1 MPAYLK
7 RMSFLF
13 FILTLLHIP
22 YAFAQSSNL
31 DFSEMAG
38 DIERFEAGWRDL
50 NRSMQDMPLK
60 LIDYR
65 NHYLHRWQDTLQS
78 ISFDQ
83 LSQEGKVDD
92 ILLQYTI
99 HKQLFENEQQLQ
111 VWEAIR
117 KLLPLTDSILLV
129 AEKRHEGDR
138 LNPEWT
144 AGIFHQFADQ
154 LQQRSQHIYPATLPD
169 AYLSY
174 PVLQAMQHLHAII
187 EGIYDFYN
195 LYDPA
200 FTWWMQ
206 TTYRRTDSLFTVYTD
221 SLRVAIMRQL
231 NAHDRS
237 GIHGSPIGRD
247 ALVRL
252 LHDEMIPYTPE
263 ELIDIANRE
272 YNWCLQQIKKASAA
286 MGYGDDWK
294 AALEKVKQTYV
305 QPGEQPQLIK
315 KLEDEAIQFVKQH
328 QLVTIPGLAEISWT
342 MEMMSPQRQR
352 VNPFFTGGDV
362 LSISYPTSTM
372 SYTDKLMSMRG
383 NNPYFSRA
391 TVFHEIIPGHYLQ
404 EYMNERYRNYRWPFH
419 TAFWTEGWAFYWEM
433 LMWDKGYDQTPEQ
446 QIGALFWRMHRCARI
461 VFSINFH
468 LGKWTPEQ
476 CVEYL
481 IDKVGHER
489 ANAEGEVRRSFEGG
503 YGPLYQLAY
512 MIGALQFYALHH
524 ELVDSGKMTDRAF
537 HDAILKEGNM
547 PIEMVRAI
555 LEHTPLKKDYQ
566 PQWRFYQ
573 EISK

>member
-1 MPAYLK
+1 M
-7 RMSFLF
+7 
-13 FILTLLHIP
+13 
-22 YAFAQSSNL
+22 
-31 DFSEMAG
+31 
-38 DIERFEAGWRDL
+38 
-50 NRSMQDMPLK
+50 
-60 LIDYR
+60 
-65 NHYLHRWQDTLQS
+65 
-78 ISFDQ
+78 
-83 LSQEGKVDD
+83 
-92 ILLQYTI
+92 LQYTI

-154 LQQRSQHIYPATLPD
+154 LQRRSQHIYPATLPD
-169 AYLSY
+169 AHLSY

-187 EGIYDFYN
+187 KGIYDFYN

-221 SLRVAIMRQL
+221 SLRVAMMRQL

-315 KLEDEAIQFVKQH
+315 ELEDEAIQFVKQH
-328 QLVTIPGLAEISWT
+328 QLVTIPELAEISWT
-342 MEMMSPQRQR
+342 MEMMSPQRQL

-524 ELVDSGKMTDRAF
+524 ELVDSGRMTDRAF
-537 HDAILKEGNM
+537 HNAILKEGNI

>member
-1 MPAYLK
+1 MPACLK

-22 YAFAQSSNL
+22 DAFAQSSNL

-50 NRSMQDMPLK
+50 NRSMQDMPLQ

-169 AYLSY
+169 AHLSY

-187 EGIYDFYN
+187 KGIYDFYN

-206 TTYRRTDSLFTVYTD
+206 TTYRRTDSLFIVYTD

-328 QLVTIPGLAEISWT
+328 QLVTIPELAEISWT

-524 ELVDSGKMTDRAF
+524 ELVDSGRMTDRAF
-537 HDAILKEGNM
+537 HNAILKEGNI

>member
-1 MPAYLK
+1 MPACLK
-7 RMSFLF
+7 RMSILF

-22 YAFAQSSNL
+22 DTFAQSSNL

-50 NRSMQDMPLK
+50 NRSMQDMPLQ

-138 LNPEWT
+138 LKPEWT

-169 AYLSY
+169 AHLSY
-174 PVLQAMQHLHAII
+174 PVLQAMQHLHEII
-187 EGIYDFYN
+187 KGIYDFYN

-328 QLVTIPGLAEISWT
+328 QLVTIPELAEISWT
-342 MEMMSPQRQR
+342 MEMMSPQRQL

-537 HDAILKEGNM
+537 HDAILKEGNI

>member
-7 RMSFLF
+7 RMSILF
-13 FILTLLHIP
+13 FILTLSYLP
-22 YAFAQSSNL
+22 DTFAQSSNL

-99 HKQLFENEQQLQ
+99 HKELFENEQQLQ

-154 LQQRSQHIYPATLPD
+154 LQRRSQHIYPATLPD
-169 AYLSY
+169 AHLSY

-187 EGIYDFYN
+187 KGIYDFYN

-206 TTYRRTDSLFTVYTD
+206 TTYRRTDSLLTVYTD

-328 QLVTIPGLAEISWT
+328 QLVTIPELAEISWT
-342 MEMMSPQRQR
+342 MEMMSPQRQL

-524 ELVDSGKMTDRAF
+524 ELVDSGRMTDRAF

>member
-13 FILTLLHIP
+13 FILTLSYLP
-22 YAFAQSSNL
+22 DAFAQSSNL

-50 NRSMQDMPLK
+50 NRSMQDMPLQ

-154 LQQRSQHIYPATLPD
+154 LQRRSQHIYPATLPD
-169 AYLSY
+169 AHLSY

-187 EGIYDFYN
+187 KGIYDFYN

-272 YNWCLQQIKKASAA
+272 YNWCLQQIKKPPQPWD
-286 MGYGDDWK
+286 MVMTGKLHWK
-294 AALEKVKQTYV
+294 
-305 QPGEQPQLIK
+305 
-315 KLEDEAIQFVKQH
+315 
-328 QLVTIPGLAEISWT
+328 
-342 MEMMSPQRQR
+342 R
-352 VNPFFTGGDV
+352 
-362 LSISYPTSTM
+362 
-372 SYTDKLMSMRG
+372 
-383 NNPYFSRA
+383 
-391 TVFHEIIPGHYLQ
+391 
-404 EYMNERYRNYRWPFH
+404 
-419 TAFWTEGWAFYWEM
+419 
-433 LMWDKGYDQTPEQ
+433 
-446 QIGALFWRMHRCARI
+446 
-461 VFSINFH
+461 
-468 LGKWTPEQ
+468 
-476 CVEYL
+476 
-481 IDKVGHER
+481 
-489 ANAEGEVRRSFEGG
+489 
-503 YGPLYQLAY
+503 
-512 MIGALQFYALHH
+512 
-524 ELVDSGKMTDRAF
+524 
-537 HDAILKEGNM
+537 
-547 PIEMVRAI
+547 
-555 LEHTPLKKDYQ
+555 
-566 PQWRFYQ
+566 
-573 EISK
+573 

>member
-1 MPAYLK
+1 MPAHFK
-7 RMSFLF
+7 SFYAFLVS
-13 FILTLLHIP
+13 ISLLYVPH
-22 YAFAQSSNL
+22 AFAQSADQ

-38 DIERFEAGWRDL
+38 AIIRFEAGWRDI
-50 NRSMQDMPLK
+50 NRSMQDVPLQ
-60 LIDYR
+60 LIRTR
-65 NHYLHRWQDTLQS
+65 NAYLHQWEDSLQS
-78 ISFDQ
+78 VHFDR
-83 LSQEGKVDD
+83 LSQEGKIDF

-99 HKQLFENEQQLQ
+99 QRNLDENNQQQQ
-111 VWEAIR
+111 VWTVVR
-117 KLLPLTDSILLV
+117 KLLPLTDSIFQI
-129 AEKRHEGDR
+129 AGQRHVGNQLNARHTAAIFDAFGKTLQRNARQIDLTDLSDMR
-138 LNPEWT
+138 L
-144 AGIFHQFADQ
+144 
-154 LQQRSQHIYPATLPD
+154 
-169 AYLSY
+169 AYQ
-174 PVLQAMQHLHAII
+174 VLQAVDHLHEILQDV
-187 EGIYDFYN
+187 YQFYN
-195 LYDPA
+195 EYDPA

-206 TTYRRTDSLFTVYTD
+206 TTYRFTDSVFSVYTD
-221 SLRVAIMRQL
+221 SLRAAVLRKENM
-231 NAHDRS
+231 HDQS
-237 GIHGSPIGRD
+237 GIHGVPIGREE
-247 ALVRL
+247 LMKL

-294 AALEKVKQTYV
+294 KALEKVKESYV
-305 QPGEQPQLIK
+305 PPGEQPQVIRA
-315 KLEDEAIQFVKQH
+315 LEEEAVQFVQNH
-328 QLVTIPGLAEISWT
+328 HLVTIPDLAKQTWT
-342 MEMMSPQRQR
+342 MEMMSPRRQL

-362 LSISYPTSTM
+362 LSISYPTNSM
-372 SYTDKLMSMRG
+372 SYADKMMSMRG

-404 EYMNERYRNYRWPFH
+404 EYMNERYRSYRWPFH

-433 LMWDKGYDQTPEQ
+433 LLWDKGYDQTPEQ
-446 QIGALFWRMHRCARI
+446 KIGALFWRMHRCARI

-524 ELVDSGKMTDRAF
+524 ELVDSGKMTDQDF
-537 HDAILKEGNM
+537 HDAVLKEGNM
-547 PIEMVRAI
+547 PVEMVRAA
-555 LEHTPLKKDYQ
+555 LEHTPLKRDYQ

-573 EISK
+573 EIGR

>member
-1 MPAYLK
+1 MPACLK

-13 FILTLLHIP
+13 FILTLSYLP
-22 YAFAQSSNL
+22 DTFAQSSNL

-50 NRSMQDMPLK
+50 NRSMQDMPLQ
-60 LIDYR
+60 LIAYR

-78 ISFDQ
+78 TSFDQ

-169 AYLSY
+169 AHLSY

-187 EGIYDFYN
+187 KGIYDFYN
-195 LYDPA
+195 LYDPS

-221 SLRVAIMRQL
+221 SLRVAMMRQL

-315 KLEDEAIQFVKQH
+315 ELEDEAIQFVKQH
-328 QLVTIPGLAEISWT
+328 QLVTIPELAEISWT
-342 MEMMSPQRQR
+342 MEMMSPQRQL

-524 ELVDSGKMTDRAF
+524 ELVDSGRMTDRAF
-537 HDAILKEGNM
+537 HNAILKEGNI

>member
-1 MPAYLK
+1 MPACLK

-13 FILTLLHIP
+13 FILTLSYLP
-22 YAFAQSSNL
+22 DTFAQSSNL

-78 ISFDQ
+78 TSFDQ

-169 AYLSY
+169 AHLSY

-187 EGIYDFYN
+187 KGIYDFYN

-206 TTYRRTDSLFTVYTD
+206 TTYRRMDSLFTVYTD

-272 YNWCLQQIKKASAA
+272 YNWCLQQIKKTSAA

-328 QLVTIPGLAEISWT
+328 QLVTIPELVEISWT
-342 MEMMSPQRQR
+342 MEMMSPQRQL

-524 ELVDSGKMTDRAF
+524 ELVDSGRMTDRAF

>member
-1 MPAYLK
+1 MPACLK

-13 FILTLLHIP
+13 FILTLSYLP
-22 YAFAQSSNL
+22 DTFAQSSNL

-50 NRSMQDMPLK
+50 NRSMQDMPLQ

-78 ISFDQ
+78 TSFDQ

-169 AYLSY
+169 AHLSY

-187 EGIYDFYN
+187 KGIYDFYN

-206 TTYRRTDSLFTVYTD
+206 TTYRRTDSLLTVYTD

-272 YNWCLQQIKKASAA
+272 YNWCLQQIKKTSAA

-328 QLVTIPGLAEISWT
+328 QLVTIPELVEISWT
-342 MEMMSPQRQR
+342 MEMMSPQRQL

-524 ELVDSGKMTDRAF
+524 ELVDSGRMTDRAF
-537 HDAILKEGNM
+537 HNAILKEGNI

>member
-7 RMSFLF
+7 RMSILF
-13 FILTLLHIP
+13 FILTLSYLP
-22 YAFAQSSNL
+22 DTFAQSSNL

-99 HKQLFENEQQLQ
+99 HKELFENEQQLQ

-169 AYLSY
+169 AHLSY

-187 EGIYDFYN
+187 KGIYDFYN
-195 LYDPA
+195 LYDPS

-221 SLRVAIMRQL
+221 SLRVAMMRQL

-315 KLEDEAIQFVKQH
+315 ELEDEAIQFVKQH
-328 QLVTIPGLAEISWT
+328 QLVTIPELAEISWT
-342 MEMMSPQRQR
+342 MEMMSPQRQL

>member
-1 MPAYLK
+1 
-7 RMSFLF
+7 MSFLF

-22 YAFAQSSNL
+22 DAFAQSSNL

-50 NRSMQDMPLK
+50 NRSMQDMPLQ

-169 AYLSY
+169 AHLSY

-187 EGIYDFYN
+187 KGIYDFYN

-206 TTYRRTDSLFTVYTD
+206 TTYRRTDSLFIVYTD

-328 QLVTIPGLAEISWT
+328 QLVTIPELAEISWT

-524 ELVDSGKMTDRAF
+524 ELVDSGRMTDRAF
-537 HDAILKEGNM
+537 HNAILKEGNI